1 VGSDHDEDTRIAF
14 LYNIKEPTIDDKRIQ
29 NTRDKKTLNQKKKS
43 YSEGYEYYP
52 LSRSG
57 S

>member
-1 VGSDHDEDTRIAF
+1 LVKGGSDHDEDTRIAF

-29 NTRDKKTLNQKKKS
+29 NTRDKKTLNQKKIKS

-52 LSRSG
+52 L
-57 S
+57 